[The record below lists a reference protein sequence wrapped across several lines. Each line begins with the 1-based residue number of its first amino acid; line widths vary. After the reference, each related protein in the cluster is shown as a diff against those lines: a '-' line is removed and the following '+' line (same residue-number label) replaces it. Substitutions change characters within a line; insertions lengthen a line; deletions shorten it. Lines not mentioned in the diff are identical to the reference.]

1 MGYTYTGELSSP
13 LLLHHEKMGAVLTG
27 GNVPQR
33 YGKVEDEYWEVR
45 KNTGILD
52 LSHLGRLSVTGRD
65 RSSFLHG
72 LLTNDIANLKEGHG
86 TRACLLTPKARILG
100 DMYIYNLGDRMLL
113 DTGEASPDRLKAT
126 LDQFVITEDVQI
138 QNSTNELLLLSL
150 QGPKTADMIRQVLK
164 TNVSKIERFANQ
176 SLGPSVIIN
185 HDRTGQAGYDLIIPR
200 NEAESVW
207 QAFLLQGVQPVGA
220 EALDILRLEAA
231 LPRYGVDLDETTL
244 VLEAGLKDAISFNKG
259 CYMGQETVARA
270 TFIGRVNRRL
280 AQFQTKGVPGFGSG
294 ARLYGNDKEAG
305 VVTSSAYSPALS
317 GVVGLGYVQ
326 KDFATE
332 GTQIA
337 IKTTHGEIYPATI
350 TKLV

>member
-1 MGYTYTGELSSP
+1 
-13 LLLHHEKMGAVLTG
+13 MGAIFAD

-86 TRACLLTPKARILG
+86 TRACLLTPKARILA
-100 DMYIYNLGDRMLL
+100 DMYIHNLGDRMLL

-126 LDQFVITEDVQI
+126 LDQFVITEDIQI

-150 QGPKTADMIRQVLK
+150 QGPKTADMIRQMLR
-164 TNVSKIERFANQ
+164 TDVSKIERLANQ

-185 HDRTGQAGYDLIIPR
+185 HDRTGQGGYDLIIPR

-231 LPRYGVDLDETTL
+231 LPRYGVDLDENTL

-280 AQFQTKGVPGFGSG
+280 AQFQTKGPHGLGSG
-294 ARLYGNDKEAG
+294 ARLYGNDKEVG
-305 VVTSSAYSPALS
+305 LVTSSAYSPALS
-317 GVVGLGYVQ
+317 GVVGLGYIQ
-326 KDFATE
+326 KDFAME
-332 GTQIA
+332 GTQVA
-337 IKTTHGEIYPATI
+337 VKTANGESYPGSVA
-350 TKLV
+350 KLV

>member
-1 MGYTYTGELSSP
+1 
-13 LLLHHEKMGAVLTG
+13 MGAILTD

-72 LLTNDIANLKEGHG
+72 LLTNDIANLQEGNG
-86 TRACLLTPKARILG
+86 TRACLLTPKARILA
-100 DMYIYNLGDRMLL
+100 DMYIHNLGDRLLL
-113 DTGEASPDRLKAT
+113 DTGESPSSRLKST
-126 LDQFVITEDVQI
+126 LDQFIITEDVQI
-138 QNSTNELLLLSL
+138 LDSTNELLLLTL
-150 QGPKTADMIRQVLK
+150 QGPKSADMLSQVLR
-164 TNVSKIERFANQ
+164 TDVSKLQPLANQ
-176 SLGPSVIIN
+176 SLGPSAIIN
-185 HDRTGQAGYDLIIPR
+185 HDRTGQGGYDLIVPE
-200 NEAESVW
+200 NEVESVW

-231 LPRYGVDLDETTL
+231 LPRYGVDLDENTL
-244 VLEAGLKDAISFNKG
+244 VLEAGLKDAISFSKG

-280 AQFQTKGVPGFGSG
+280 AQLQAKGSHGLGSG
-294 ARLYGNDKEAG
+294 ARVYGNDKEAG

-317 GVVGLGYVQ
+317 SVVGLGYVQ
-326 KDFATE
+326 KDFAKD
-332 GTQIA
+332 GTQI
-337 IKTTHGEIYPATI
+337 EIMTANAERFPATV